1 MTTCAEI
8 ITLAATR
15 GRIIRPGATL
25 KASEADDGMLALQ
38 GMYSYWATGMFGR
51 LTNVLAT
58 ANAEAEIN
66 TRIRVDGAY
75 TITLPTTVDST
86 ETLPPPDLSMVE
98 IIYTDPT
105 VSHEQWVY
113 EAPLGDWTQIN
124 GLVLTDAAP
133 FASRGVAGLADALA
147 LHWNESFGDDV
158 LPANVRRGAMSFL
171 RSIMWKF
178 DADELVAEYY

>member
-8 ITLAATR
+8 ISYSATR

-25 KASEADDGMLALQ
+25 KASEAADGMLALQ

-66 TRIRVDGAY
+66 TRIRVDGAF

-98 IIYTDPT
+98 IIYTDPA
-105 VSHEQWVY
+105 VSREQHVY
-113 EAPLGDWTQIN
+113 EAGVADWVRID
-124 GLVLTDAAP
+124 GLALTDVAP
-133 FASRGVAGLADALA
+133 FATRGATGLADALA
-147 LHWNESFGDDV
+147 MYWNESFGDEP
-158 LPANVRRGAMSFL
+158 PANVKRGAQAFL

-178 DADELVAEYY
+178 DADEVVAEYY